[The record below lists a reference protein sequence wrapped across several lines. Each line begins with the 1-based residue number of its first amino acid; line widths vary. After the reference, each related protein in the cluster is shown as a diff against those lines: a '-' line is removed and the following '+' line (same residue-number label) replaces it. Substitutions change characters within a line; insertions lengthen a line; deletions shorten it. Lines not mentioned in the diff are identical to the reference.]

1 MWRITETRFSRLF
14 WLLFFLQYLLINRLQ
29 WDGQMDMTACSV
41 VNGSLRDLLQEQWL
55 KRGKCMN
62 LDQTKKCGK
71 ETIQL
76 GVLNMKRSWMILKA
90 STNFLSVSSG
100 WWKDEK
106 DQTYVI
112 YFKIIAALQE
122 DGISLVKKMPPTV
135 DTLNF
140 LCYRI
145 GFPKTTHYGTH
156 FVVKSK
162 QDANNVAYTTNT
174 LDMHTDLPYYLYKPG
189 VQFLHCIEQY
199 NVIGGENEFTD
210 AVFIP
215 WYKLKKES
223 KTTLKKSRSQSIFP
237 HPKSTN

>member
-1 MWRITETRFSRLF
+1 M
-14 WLLFFLQYLLINRLQ
+14 
-29 WDGQMDMTACSV
+29 
-41 VNGSLRDLLQEQWL
+41 
-55 KRGKCMN
+55 
-62 LDQTKKCGK
+62 
-71 ETIQL
+71 
-76 GVLNMKRSWMILKA
+76 
-90 STNFLSVSSG
+90 
-100 WWKDEK
+100 
-106 DQTYVI
+106 

-122 DGISLVKKMPPTV
+122 DGISLVKKMPPTE

-199 NVIGGENEFTD
+199 KVIGGENEFTD
-210 AVFIP
+210 GFHIAKIIQDNNPEDF
-215 WYKLKKES
+215 
-223 KTTLKKSRSQSIFP
+223 KTL
-237 HPKSTN
+237 STVNVDFWDEGVEEEPIGEFHKVTSLPTFM